1 MLEVLDFIARNDA
14 QLQLIAKLPVAGMS
28 GTLGSRGSVQ
38 MPPLVKNVT
47 AKTGTLQN
55 VSNLAGFMTTAS
67 GQRKAF
73 VVMVNGL
80 TFPPKVRQAL
90 KAHRIASPHY
100 KFERA
105 VLEQIYREQP
115 VQISD

>member
-1 MLEVLDFIARNDA
+1 MLQVLDYMA
-14 QLQLIAKLPVAGMS
+14 QHDSELHLIELLPVAGMS

-38 MPPLVKNVT
+38 NPPLVKNVT

-67 GQRKAF
+67 GKRKAF
-73 VVMVNGL
+73 VLMANGL
-80 TFPPKVRQAL
+80 TFPPNIRQAL

-100 KFERA
+100 KFERQI
-105 VLEQIYREQP
+105 LEQIYREAP
-115 VQISD
+115 IQITE